1 MHCHLELHQ
10 VEGMALLIREGHQTE
25 MVEPPKG
32 FPMCGNFHWSSQEF
46 WDKINNPHM
55 TSQTDVTT
63 SSISHGSTSW
73 TVPTLYSLLWIACAS
88 ILWNIHI

>member
-32 FPMCGNFHWSSQEF
+32 FPKCGNFHWNSQEF

-63 SSISHGSTSW
+63 SWIYVTSSAN
-73 TVPTLYSLLWIACAS
+73 TV
-88 ILWNIHI
+88 